1 MLCVAVVKVC
11 DRCSDTLFPFIN
23 VLFIFIGRSVQ
34 QNNPVLAGFAA
45 ERAWC
50 EVRFQVSRSVTR
62 CFSLEFAKSLLLLFV
77 IREL

>member
-1 MLCVAVVKVC
+1 MLCVAVVKVR
-11 DRCSDTLFPFIN
+11 DRCSDTFIN
-23 VLFIFIGRSVQ
+23 VLFILIGCSVQ
-34 QNNPVLAGFAA
+34 QNNPVLAGSAA